1 MVINRKAI
9 LGIYIL
15 LLILLCIGVSMPV
28 YAKEENTQNTMLQ
41 ELELGDID
49 QQLEKLFPDNTMQFS
64 QLVKDIMSGNTKLNA
79 DLIIEILRYGVE
91 GNIGEMKKIGISILL
106 IGIIASLFSNFSK
119 IFENHQ
125 IADISFYFLYMLL
138 MLILL
143 LTFKNT
149 MLIATET
156 IEDAVVFLKILIP
169 TFFTIV
175 GLTSASM
182 TAMVF
187 YQFMFVIIVIV
198 ESILSAVLIPAT
210 SGCVFLSLINGLGEE
225 ERLTPLIELI
235 HKGIQGSLKLIMGC
249 VGGIGF
255 FQSMITPVMDGVKTA
270 AIQKTIAAIP
280 GVGSVADSV
289 TEVVLGSTILI
300 KNSVGLAFVILLLML
315 CIVPIIRMAS
325 VSIMLKVSAA
335 LIGIVTD
342 KRMTSSA
349 NQVGDG
355 TMLLLRIVATAIA
368 LFVITIA
375 IVISATNRG
384 L

>member
-1 MVINRKAI
+1 M
-9 LGIYIL
+9 GISIP
-15 LLILLCIGVSMPV
+15 I
-28 YAKEENTQNTMLQ
+28 YAKEDNTQNSDIESTTLQ
-41 ELELGDID
+41 ELELGNID
-49 QQLEKLFPDNTMQFS
+49 RQLKELFPDNTIQFS
-64 QLVKDIMSGNTKLNA
+64 QLVGDIISGKVTLSLN
-79 DLIIEILRYGVE
+79 LIIKILKYGVE
-91 GNIGEMKKIGISILL
+91 GNVGEMKKIGISILL

-149 MLIATET
+149 MLIALET
-156 IEDAVVFLKILIP
+156 IENAVLFLKILVP

-187 YQFMFVIIVIV
+187 YQFMFVIIVVV

-210 SGCVFLSLINGLGEE
+210 SGCVFLSLINGLGDE

-235 HKGIQGSLKLIMGC
+235 QKGIQGSLKLIMGC

-255 FQSMITPVMDGVKTA
+255 FQSMITPVIDGVKTA
-270 AIQKTIAAIP
+270 AIQKTISAIP
-280 GVGSVADSV
+280 GIGGVADSV

-300 KNSVGLAFVILLLML
+300 KNSVGLAFVILLLTI
-315 CIVPIIRMAS
+315 CIIPMIRMACVS
-325 VSIMLKVSAA
+325 VMLKVSAA

-342 KRMTSSA
+342 KRMTASA

-384 L
+384 M

>member
-1 MVINRKAI
+1 MRMPF
-9 LGIYIL
+9 LSYIL
-15 LLILLCIGVSMPV
+15 LFILLCAMADLPA
-28 YAKEENTQNTMLQ
+28 YAKEDTAENITENSMLQ
-41 ELELGDID
+41 ELELGNID
-49 QQLEKLFPDNTMQFS
+49 QQLEELFPNNTIQFS
-64 QLVKDIMSGNTKLNA
+64 QLVSDIMQGKVKFNL
-79 DLIIEILRYGVE
+79 DLIIRIIKYGIT
-91 GNIGEMKKIGISILL
+91 GNIGELKKIGISILL

-149 MLIATET
+149 MEVAMET
-156 IEDAVVFLKILIP
+156 IENAVVFLKLLIP

-187 YQFMFVIIVIV
+187 YQFMFVIIVVV

-210 SGCVFLSLINGLGEE
+210 SGCVFLSLINGLGDE

-249 VGGIGF
+249 IGGIGF
-255 FQSMITPVMDGVKTA
+255 FQSMITPVIDGVKTA
-270 AIQKTIAAIP
+270 AIQKTISAIP
-280 GVGSVADSV
+280 GIGNVADSV

-300 KNSVGLAFVILLLML
+300 KNSVGLAFVILLLGI
-315 CIVPIIRMAS
+315 CIVPIIQIAS
-325 VSIMLKVSAA
+325 VSIMIKISAA
-335 LIGIVTD
+335 FIGIVTD
-342 KRMTSSA
+342 KRMTASA

>member
-1 MVINRKAI
+1 
-9 LGIYIL
+9 
-15 LLILLCIGVSMPV
+15 MPV
-28 YAKEENTQNTMLQ
+28 YAKEESTQSATLQ
-41 ELELGDID
+41 ELELGNID
-49 QQLEKLFPDNTMQFS
+49 QQLKELFPDNKIQFS
-64 QLVKDIMSGNTKLNA
+64 QLVTDIISGKIKLNV
-79 DLIIEILRYGVE
+79 DLIVEILKYGAE
-91 GNIGEMKKIGISILL
+91 GNIGEIKKIGISILI

-149 MLIATET
+149 MIIAMET

-210 SGCVFLSLINGLGEE
+210 SGCVFLSLINGLGDE

-235 HKGIQGSLKLIMGC
+235 HKGIRGSLKLIMGC

-270 AIQKTIAAIP
+270 TIQKTISAIP
-280 GVGSVADSV
+280 GIGGVADSV

-300 KNSVGLAFVILLLML
+300 KNSVGLAFVILLLTI
-315 CIVPIIRMAS
+315 CIVPMIRIAT
-325 VSIMLKVSAA
+325 VSIMLKISAA

-342 KRMTSSA
+342 KRMTLSA